1 MEIKIVITDTGSA
14 AGKAAAVSVEGGST
28 AASGT
33 AEATAPASP
42 GGTGPSAGQD
52 LSAQD
57 RAGAIN
63 AGPAP
68 SAATFATPGTP
79 EPFVGQRLANALG
92 PAGGNQSTDESGGAA
107 PGSGDGME
115 TSTME
120 GQNG

>member
-1 MEIKIVITDTGSA
+1 MEIKIVITDTGSG
-14 AGKAAAVSVEGGST
+14 AGKTASVSFEGGST
-28 AASGT
+28 AASGS
-33 AEATAPASP
+33 AEATAPTSP
-42 GGTGPSAGQD
+42 RGAGPSADQG

-68 SAATFATPGTP
+68 SAATFTTSGTP